1 MHGARVAGTAA
12 AGLLVGMAAGGLDPA
27 ALAQARLPYG
37 PIPVDCSRACLEA
50 LVDQYLAAVVAH
62 DPKRL
67 PLSADV
73 RYTENDQVLEIGD
86 GFWGTAT
93 GIGGYRLVVADPASG
108 QVGFLGSMREG
119 SNPLL
124 MSLRLRIQLGR
135 ITEVE
140 TTYFRQGG
148 GGPND
153 IAGLDRSTPEPFWT
167 AAIPPAQR
175 ASRQQLV
182 AVANAY
188 FEGVQA
194 NDGKGYYPFT
204 DDCRR
209 RENGALTA
217 NAPPNPKLPPGG
229 FDAFALPCRQ
239 QLESGYYAVAT
250 RIHSRRYPVVDEER
264 GIVFAYAI
272 FDMAGTVRSITLTT
286 GQVVSMANFNRP
298 AGIEV
303 TEAFKIENGLIRG
316 IEMVGGS
323 VPYHFNS
330 AWEGGLSGK

>member
-1 MHGARVAGTAA
+1 MRARRLMAVATAS
-12 AGLLVGMAAGGLDPA
+12 LIVTLSAGGSQGLS
-27 ALAQARLPYG
+27 AQARLPHG
-37 PIPVDCSRACLEA
+37 PIAIDCARACLEG
-50 LVDQYLAAVVAH
+50 LIDQYLAAVVAH

-73 RYTENDQVLEIGD
+73 RYTENDQPLAIGD

-93 GIGGYRLVVADPASG
+93 GIGGYRLIVADPMSG
-108 QVGFLGSMREG
+108 QVGFIGSMREG
-119 SNPLL
+119 NNPLL
-124 MSLRLRIQLGR
+124 MSLRLRVQLGR

-153 IAGLDRSTPEPFWT
+153 IAGLDKSTPEPHWT
-167 AAIPPAQR
+167 AAVPPGQR
-175 ASRQQLV
+175 ASRQQLI

-188 FEGVQA
+188 FEGVQG

-217 NAPPNPKLPPGG
+217 NAAPNAKLPPGG
-229 FDAFALPCRQ
+229 FDAFALPCRK

-264 GIVFAYAI
+264 GIVFAYAM
-272 FDMAGTVRSITLTT
+272 FDMAGTVKEITLTT
-286 GQVVSMANFNRP
+286 GQTVSMANFNRP

-323 VPYHFNS
+323 VPYHFRS

>member
-1 MHGARVAGTAA
+1 MHVTRVAGAA
-12 AGLLVGMAAGGLDPA
+12 LALFVLMMSIARFDPA
-27 ALAQARLPYG
+27 VSAQARLPYG
-37 PIPVDCSRACLEA
+37 PIPVDCNRACLEG
-50 LVDQYLAAVVAH
+50 LLDQYLAAVVAH

-73 RYTENDQVLEIGD
+73 KYTENDQVMDIGD

-93 GIGGYRLVVADPASG
+93 GIGGYRLTVADPVSG
-108 QVGFLGSMREG
+108 QIGFIGSMREG
-119 SNPLL
+119 NNPLL
-124 MSLRLRIQLGR
+124 MSLRLRVQLGR

-153 IAGLDRSTPEPFWT
+153 IAGLDKAKPEPFWT
-167 AAIPPAQR
+167 ATIPAGQR
-175 ASRQQLV
+175 ASRQQLI

-188 FEGVQA
+188 FEGVQG

-204 DDCRR
+204 DDCKR

-229 FDAFALPCRQ
+229 FDAFALPCKQ

-264 GIVFAYAI
+264 GIVFAYAM
-272 FDMAGTVRSITLTT
+272 FDMAGTVRSITLTS

-323 VPYHFNS
+323 VPYHFTS
-330 AWEGGLSGK
+330 AWEGGLSGR